1 MTDQLLD
8 GINVLISDVRDYGI
22 FVLAPSGAITSWNEG
37 ARRITGYSADEIIG
51 KHFSHFYLEV
61 DLNAGKPEHEL
72 KIAEQEGRFEDFGW
86 RVRKDGS
93 IFWANVIITALKD
106 SDGKLLGY
114 GKVTRD
120 LTDFSKRTDEKFH
133 QVVENWPNPVVL
145 ADQNGRM
152 LLVNSK
158 TEELFGYKAD
168 ELLTRSL
175 DIFIPSRFISEDLH
189 HPLKDLNVCPV
200 SPGNIEDNFTV
211 RTRAG
216 AEVPVEIN
224 LTGIATEAGQQVL
237 VSIVDITD
245 RKKAEA
251 GLRIAR
257 DQAQSA
263 SQSKSQFLANM
274 SHEIRTPMNAIIGM
288 TNLLLKTSLNET
300 QQRYG
305 QYIKEAGQALLNI
318 VNDIL
323 DLSKI
328 EAGKLELEIVDFNI
342 VKLVESTCDLLANEA
357 RAKEISLASFIDP
370 EMPALLRGDP
380 DRLRQILL
388 NLLNN
393 AIKFSKNGEVI
404 VSAKV
409 VSRVGDTVQV
419 LLSVEDCG
427 IGLSELDCQ
436 KLFQPFVQADS
447 GIVREYGGTGLG
459 LSICKRLATLMDGS
473 IGVQSEKGIGSTFW
487 CLLPLEKRSSSPVM
501 AVSENLRTIRAL
513 IVDDQPKAREI
524 LHEYLA
530 SWGMANEVAKTS
542 EEAMRQLKEAA
553 AAGEPFSMAIIDLAL
568 EGTNGLELAAQIRR
582 DPVISSMKLIL
593 LAGFDEPGLGKQI
606 IDMGFNGYLTK
617 PVRQSLL
624 LDCIM
629 QLLCQTA
636 SMTKAIAI
644 DNLDTS
650 LSDINTGESLILIA
664 EDHQINQQVAILYLN
679 ELGINCHI
687 ANNGEEALKALANE
701 EYQYDL
707 ILMDCQMPV
716 MDGFAATKAI
726 RQKETTTGR
735 RVPIIAMTANAMKGD
750 REQCLMAG
758 MDDYISKPVDHKE
771 LKEVLR
777 KWLVKTVVTPQ
788 PETSAGAETRQPF
801 NIDGLLQ
808 RFNSKAAYTL
818 IEMFV
823 NSTPQTLSEMEKAIA
838 SGEYS
843 KLADQAHYLRSAC
856 GTVSA
861 ARMEQLCLELE
872 KIPRGDTSDLARKV
886 HESLTAEFKQLES
899 YLRAGL
905 SAKQARKRDTHKST
919 DYILIVEDDRLL
931 NMIMAIRLQRLG
943 GLSVRTATN
952 GREAME
958 IMKGR
963 APRLMIMDASLP
975 GLSGFEIVDL
985 MRQDPTLQEVDV
997 IVHASQELSEIE
1009 REKLSLKQTT
1019 FITKTKA
1026 TESLELLVAEIL
1038 KSDGCPS
1045 SIGF

>member
-8 GINVLISDVRDYGI
+8 GIKVLISDVRDYGI
-22 FVLAPSGAITSWNEG
+22 FVLDPSGIISSWNEG
-37 ARRITGYSADEIIG
+37 ARRIKGYSADEIIG
-51 KHFSHFYLEV
+51 KHFSLFYLEA
-61 DLNAGKPEHEL
+61 DLNAGKPEYEL
-72 KIAEQEGRFEDFGW
+72 QIAEREGRFEDFGW

-106 SDGKLLGY
+106 SDGNLLSF

-200 SPGNIEDNFTV
+200 SPANIEDNFTV

-216 AEVPVEIN
+216 TEVPVEIN
-224 LTGIATEAGQQVL
+224 LTGIVTEAGQQVL

-342 VKLVESTCDLLANEA
+342 VKLVESTCDLLANDA

-409 VSRVGDTVQV
+409 ASTGGNTVQV

-436 KLFQPFVQADS
+436 KLFQPFVQADN

-459 LSICKRLATLMDGS
+459 LSICKKLATLMDGS
-473 IGVQSEKGIGSTFW
+473 MGVESEKGVGSTFW
-487 CLLPLEKRSSSPVM
+487 CQLPLEKRSSAQVM
-501 AVSENLRTIRAL
+501 AASETLRQARVL
-513 IVDDQPKAREI
+513 VVDDQPKAREI
-524 LHEYLA
+524 LHEYVS
-530 SWGMANEVAKTS
+530 SWGMSNEVAKTS
-542 EEAMRQLKEAA
+542 EEAMRLLKEAA

-582 DPVISSMKLIL
+582 EPAISSMKLIL

-636 SMTKAIAI
+636 STTKAITI
-644 DNLDTS
+644 DNLDIS

-735 RVPIIAMTANAMKGD
+735 RIPIIAMTANAMKGD

-758 MDDYISKPVDHKE
+758 MDDYISKPVDHRE

-777 KWLVKTVVTPQ
+777 KWLAKAIVQPQ
-788 PETSAGAETRQPF
+788 PEASAGTEPGQPF

-808 RFNSKAAYTL
+808 KFNSKAAYTL

-838 SGEYS
+838 SGEQS
-843 KLADQAHYLRSAC
+843 KVAGLAHYLRSAC

-872 KIPRGDTSDLARKV
+872 KIPAGDKSDLARKV
-886 HESLTAEFKQLES
+886 HESLTAEFRQLES

-905 SAKQARKRDTHKST
+905 NANQTRKSDAQKTT

-943 GLSVRTATN
+943 GLSVRTATS

-975 GLSGFEIVDL
+975 GLSGFEIVEL
-985 MRQDPTLQEVDV
+985 MRQDSNLQEVDV
-997 IVHASQELSEIE
+997 IVHTSQELSEIE
-1009 REKLSLKQTT
+1009 RDKLSLKQTT

-1026 TESLELLVAEIL
+1026 TESLESLVAEIL
-1038 KSDGCPS
+1038 KSNGCPS